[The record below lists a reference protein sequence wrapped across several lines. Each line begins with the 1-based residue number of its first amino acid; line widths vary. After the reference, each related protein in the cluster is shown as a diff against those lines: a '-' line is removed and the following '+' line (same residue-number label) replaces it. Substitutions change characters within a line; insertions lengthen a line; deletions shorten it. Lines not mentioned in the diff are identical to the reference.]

1 MEDKKIAILKN
12 EKVSK
17 AILKLSIP
25 MVMGMMIQVLYNLI
39 DTYFVGMLND
49 SNQLAAANISLP
61 VFMMLMAISG
71 IVGSG
76 ASSYISRCL
85 GNEDYDE
92 ANKTVSIA
100 AGILVV
106 MSIFI
111 MIIGILSSSS
121 IAKGLGSDEF
131 TYDYTYQYITIMFM
145 GAIPTM
151 CSYALGQIIRSE
163 GNILQSVIGLV
174 LGTFVNIVLDPI
186 FIFGFNMEI
195 KGAAIAT
202 VIGQTS
208 TLIYFIYSFMSGK
221 TTLKINLKQIKYDKN
236 IFKEIFTIGIPA
248 SLNQMLMGIA
258 TVIVNNV
265 AVAYGTIVVAS
276 MGVAMK
282 IMTIGTFIFMG
293 FSAGCQPL
301 VGYNYGCKN
310 IPRVKEI
317 IKKGIIITSMIGLT
331 LVLIFGIFTKPIIGL
346 FSNDTKVIEEG
357 VKILRALMLSLPFV
371 GGQMISTTAAQSMGR
386 AVVAFILSI
395 SRQGLVYIPLL
406 IILNKAFGLS
416 GFIYAQPMADVIM
429 LTFSSILLFKV
440 ILKDK

>member
-1 MEDKKIAILKN
+1 
-12 EKVSK
+12 
-17 AILKLSIP
+17 
-25 MVMGMMIQVLYNLI
+25 
-39 DTYFVGMLND
+39 
-49 SNQLAAANISLP
+49 
-61 VFMMLMAISG
+61 
-71 IVGSG
+71 
-76 ASSYISRCL
+76 
-85 GNEDYDE
+85 
-92 ANKTVSIA
+92 
-100 AGILVV
+100 
-106 MSIFI
+106 
-111 MIIGILSSSS
+111 
-121 IAKGLGSDEF
+121 
-131 TYDYTYQYITIMFM
+131 
-145 GAIPTM
+145 M

-174 LGTFVNIVLDPI
+174 LGKFVNIVLDPI